1 MPAGSQ
7 CVSSNSV
14 HFNYVRP
21 ICCSAL
27 GYHLRAA
34 SGCRTPYWSSLSSG
48 MGLYWKEDVLTEG
61 DGWLVVVPH
70 GSGVQKGV
78 LACLT
83 LKIVF
88 KYEVCFHD
96 NGCIADSS
104 GGCTFTAQPRLG
116 APLGPAPPLGWLEQ
130 CPAGKSCLKS
140 LKTATTTVLEV

>member
-1 MPAGSQ
+1 MFPQ
-7 CVSSNSV
+7 RV
-14 HFNYVRP
+14 
-21 ICCSAL
+21 
-27 GYHLRAA
+27 
-34 SGCRTPYWSSLSSG
+34 
-48 MGLYWKEDVLTEG
+48 MG
-61 DGWLVVVPH
+61 GWVGLVPH

-130 CPAGKSCLKS
+130 CPAGKSCLQS